1 MARNPAT
8 MTSIDIAKETHA
20 LLKARQTKGETIT
33 GLLNRLL
40 TTPTQNIEVSDKVK
54 EAIALGADMDELLA
68 AGLDW
73 AARQYIARQQYRNE
87 SKIDLAAMSDAEIEA
102 IPASEAKRLGGVTE
116 QRIARTIAR
125 LEAWNQANGSNPNMV
140 IAIGPS
146 FVSALR
152 DEIKVLTAGK
162 IGAPNRNAIFAYFNQ
177 PGSAITPQDLPQRH
191 NATTKAISHGV
202 QAFKDL
208 IDGAIDP
215 NMQARYQA
223 HLNHRAQG

>member
-1 MARNPAT
+1 MPRAANK
-8 MTSIDIAKETHA
+8 TSIEVSKETREI
-20 LLKARQTKGETIT
+20 LKARLTPGETVDSLIT
-33 GLLNRLL
+33 RLL
-40 TTPTQNIEVSDKVK
+40 ATPQGEIEVTDKVK
-54 EAIALGADMDELLA
+54 DAIALGANLDELVA

-73 AARQYIARQQYRNE
+73 AARQYIARKTYRNE
-87 SKIDLAAMSDAEIEA
+87 SGFDFATMTDSEIEA

-116 QRIARTIAR
+116 QRIARTVAR

-152 DEIKVLTAGK
+152 EEIKLLTDGR

-208 IDGAIDP
+208 IDGAIAP
-215 NMQARYQA
+215 EMQHRYQS
-223 HLNHRAQG
+223 HLNHRADS

>member
-1 MARNPAT
+1 MPRAANK
-8 MTSIDIAKETHA
+8 TS
-20 LLKARQTKGETIT
+20 
-33 GLLNRLL
+33 
-40 TTPTQNIEVSDKVK
+40 IEVSKENHAILKSRLAPGETVDNLIARLLATPQQQIEISDKSK
-54 EAIALGADMDELLA
+54 EAIALGANFDELLA

-87 SKIDLAAMSDAEIEA
+87 SGLNLATMSDSEIEA

-125 LEAWNQANGSNPNMV
+125 LERWNEANGSNPKMV

-152 DEIKVLTAGK
+152 DEIKTLTAGK

-191 NATTKAISHGV
+191 NANTNAIAHGI

-215 NMQARYQA
+215 DQQSRYQA
-223 HLNHRAQG
+223 HLNYRAQG

>member
-1 MARNPAT
+1 MPRAANK
-8 MTSIDIAKETHA
+8 TS
-20 LLKARQTKGETIT
+20 
-33 GLLNRLL
+33 
-40 TTPTQNIEVSDKVK
+40 IEVSKENHAILKSRLAPGETPNNLIARLLATPQKEIEITDKAK
-54 EAIALGADMDELLA
+54 EAIALGADLDKLLA
-68 AGLDW
+68 DGLEW

-125 LEAWNQANGSNPNMV
+125 LEAWNQANSANPNMV
-140 IAIGPS
+140 VAIGPS
-146 FVSALR
+146 FISALR
-152 DEIKVLTAGK
+152 EEIKLLTAGK

-177 PGSAITPQDLPQRH
+177 PGSAIAPQDLPQRH

-208 IDGAIDP
+208 IDSAIDP
-215 NMQARYQA
+215 AMQHRYQS